1 MKAVDKLLRPEE
13 IEFLLKLH
21 NLWEGLLA
29 IPPPPD
35 PPFDVETLEP
45 IRTLPEYQW
54 WKPEASDPAQFELT
68 APHWS
73 PDFEF
78 QESQQAAN
86 SAESADATDS
96 WQFQE
101 IPLDADAHRYVLDQQ
116 EMTGNSDRSGKQHWP
131 RSGAQK
137 PPQAPVP

>member
-1 MKAVDKLLRPEE
+1 M
-13 IEFLLKLH
+13 
-21 NLWEGLLA
+21 
-29 IPPPPD
+29 
-35 PPFDVETLEP
+35 EP
-45 IRTLPEYQW
+45 IRTPPEFPEFQW

-101 IPLDADAHRYVLDQQ
+101 IPLDAERILVLDSDPSAQ
-116 EMTGNSDRSGKQHWP
+116 EEFPEIFYD
-131 RSGAQK
+131 
-137 PPQAPVP
+137 